1 MTVWQLDKTQQ
12 MYEACKERSLWS
24 HDFPVNIN
32 TGHGPVAVSKDFP
45 KVLQNFCP
53 LICDVVKHPSSFDLN
68 WAEWYA
74 FSIFWSLNWFKWKHH
89 VITKKWSKTSQFEP
103 NFLPES
109 DSNLSHPAGIQSFG
123 KKRRSISCKI
133 SEDLDFDFLDMKT
146 CGLFPHS
153 GFNHDLKKD
162 MSCFFRL
169 GLLIE
174 FDGLIDSEAVQMWQI
189 FGAVQFFKVR
199 SCTQDAVDIC
209 GLQERYLSSWTAARF
224 FQTYPN
230 ILNQQQNA
238 WPFVA
243 SQNPKGDYDMI
254 PSLKVP
260 QALCFSMSEVGR
272 WSWWRSLTKPQKLQ
286 LEIGRSSTWSSTSQ
300 PETPQIYSYFAFV
313 QMFI

>member
-68 WAEWYA
+68 WAEWSA

-123 KKRRSISCKI
+123 KKKKV
-133 SEDLDFDFLDMKT
+133 DFLQDL
-146 CGLFPHS
+146 GGS
-153 GFNHDLKKD
+153 GFW
-162 MSCFFRL
+162 FL
-169 GLLIE
+169 GHENLWT
-174 FDGLIDSEAVQMWQI
+174 FSP
-189 FGAVQFFKVR
+189 FG
-199 SCTQDAVDIC
+199 
-209 GLQERYLSSWTAARF
+209 
-224 FQTYPN
+224 FQP
-230 ILNQQQNA
+230 
-238 WPFVA
+238 
-243 SQNPKGDYDMI
+243 
-254 PSLKVP
+254 
-260 QALCFSMSEVGR
+260 
-272 WSWWRSLTKPQKLQ
+272 WS
-286 LEIGRSSTWSSTSQ
+286 
-300 PETPQIYSYFAFV
+300 
-313 QMFI
+313 